1 MAAADVAVPVPLDRE
16 LIERVAQGDV
26 EAFDTLYER
35 YFPRVVRFVRKR
47 VSNQADAEETV
58 QEVFI
63 NFFSSLHS
71 YRGEAPLAAWV
82 FGLTRRTLAN
92 RYKRRRAET
101 VPLPEDEQFLA
112 LDLARTSRTDGDPH
126 AAYEYGERLGRLQ
139 DAAERLSS
147 DQWQLFKLHHLENR
161 SIEEIAGTVR
171 KSEDAVKSHLYRA
184 RKLLLAR

>member
-1 MAAADVAVPVPLDRE
+1 MAPVPADQE
-16 LIERVAQGDV
+16 LIERVVQGDA
-26 EAFDTLYER
+26 EAFDTLYGR
-35 YFPRVVRFVRKR
+35 YFPRVVRFVGKR
-47 VSNQADAEETV
+47 VSNRADAEETV

-63 NFFSSLHS
+63 NVFSSLHT
-71 YRGEAPLAAWV
+71 YRGDAPFPAWV

-92 RYKRRRAET
+92 RYRRRRADT
-101 VPLPEDEQFLA
+101 IPLPGDEHDGA
-112 LDLARTSRTDGDPH
+112 LDLSRNTPTDADPH
-126 AAYEYGERLGRLQ
+126 AAYELGERLDRLQ
-139 DAAERLSS
+139 DAAARLSS

>member
-1 MAAADVAVPVPLDRE
+1 MAAADVAAPVLSEPE
-16 LIERVAQGDV
+16 LIERVVQGDV

-63 NFFSSLHS
+63 NVFSSLHS
-71 YRGEAPLAAWV
+71 YRGDAPLAAWV

-101 VPLPEDEQFLA
+101 VPLPGDEQYQA
-112 LDLARTSRTDGDPH
+112 LDLARTATDGDPH

-139 DAAERLSS
+139 DAADRLSS